1 MKLILKSMKRISRE
15 GGLLITNQNFKK
27 LLDHLIIIFLVK
39 FKVDLVS
46 KLIKLLIIKF
56 KLIEINIIP
65 MYKNIQMNKIKL
77 NKLKEIKEEILDQ

>member
-1 MKLILKSMKRISRE
+1 MKRISRE
-15 GGLLITNQNFKK
+15 GGLLITKQNFKK